1 MKTIKVKKLRAL
13 KPLKPLEKGQLWQL
27 KDTHLEIVDLGKRL
41 THYRLLP
48 GLKQKGVPVRLGGIE
63 EVQKYLKANKA
74 KLIKKDSISL

>member
-1 MKTIKVKKLRAL
+1 MKVKKQTA
-13 KPLKPLEKGQLWQL
+13 LKPLEKGQLWQM

-48 GLKQKGVPVRLGGIE
+48 ALKQKGVPVRLGGIA

-74 KLIKKDSISL
+74 KLIKN

>member
-1 MKTIKVKKLRAL
+1 MQMKTTKVKKQSA
-13 KPLKPLEKGQLWQL
+13 LKPLEKGQLWQL
-27 KDTHLEIVDLGKRL
+27 KDTHLEIVDMGKRL

-74 KLIKKDSISL
+74 KLIKN